1 MSEEN
6 SFEVDAPARFLRHE
20 YMEKAAS
27 RTIGRMARRARS
39 LSRVRF
45 NPNAWD
51 ADNDGRVQDGTSM
64 ERPATPGVN
73 DFASRAMQSTS
84 PKIRQVVPQRSGEQM
99 IYGQKR
105 GRDGK
110 EVRANRVD
118 WLKGLSSKQ
127 ISELIVPSNRE
138 QLYEMFRDMRM
149 PHISGTVLD
158 DGAKKVFEATLSA
171 PHKDIDFSPSAVA
184 EMREIVRK
192 ALDESPAFKWAAENF
207 GMPAYVKR
215 SDSGIKAFNELP
227 EQKIY
232 IDELNKIDPQPSR
245 PHQGSVATT
254 YGNIRTTFLNTG
266 ESPEYSFGEKGY
278 VTPQSLAVIDD
289 TMGGIIRH
297 EWGHYLQ
304 ALLAEDDEL
313 PSTSRMLKT
322 VNSGAQKTVG
332 DKYEMEKPL
341 VQNLLSGKKDKSLP
355 SARSAYAHT
364 SMQEMFAEGIAA
376 YLHPTDS
383 VRHYAINDVLR
394 SDIETALGVGKG
406 KTPWLYSS
414 ASPTPSGRRDRRN
427 AGSVGRMEMS
437 RGLSSGARKPFK
449 PRPPDN
455 GPLTGQFLSI
465 FKGVKSFE
473 EFKQRYDE
481 LEIVFFDY
489 ETTGLGDDDKPI
501 QLGAVKIKGGK
512 VVDRFNFFM
521 NPERELSDWS
531 KENLKDQDGNPL
543 TDEWLRGRPS
553 VKEAHAQFVAWAG
566 KNPLMGGQ
574 YTPFDLGFLERSLR
588 DSGLEMNPAGVI
600 DSKAMADDILPK
612 WTPDEPTKGPFQVGA
627 DGKTFASNSLGPLA
641 DFFGIDMGGG
651 WHTADVD
658 SETSALIV
666 SRMLEYAISN
676 PDASKQL
683 LDIDGIPKRQ
693 DEKHQRYARQ
703 MAEYEKALREISE
716 ENSVTSG
723 SSEMTGPPV
732 PEFVNLPKTEK
743 IKRSGMSSGR
753 ISRNLPFGSV
763 SKKKEKLSVDKLV
776 PGKTWGTK
784 HSISVH
790 KVGDEQLVFGQINDE
805 VDFSADNPDVKF
817 LPINPYAIS
826 GYESTSEKG
835 REFAELWTYA
845 RAGRFAE
852 NKDSSDTYVDALLY
866 AASRG
871 DEDAM
876 KELQEYAER
885 GKEEYEKSRKRFI
898 ERNQEYL
905 KEINDNA
912 FSLSEI
918 EREGLSDFTLDDM
931 VLVHETTYEPQYD
944 ADGNLI
950 IRPIGDYELT
960 DSDGN
965 KIEYPRHT
973 LHFAMN
979 HLAAG
984 HMMRRREE
992 NSFIIIVPLRSLLE
1006 ANGGMDSL
1014 DALNVVDTYLT
1025 PKPGEPLRIPNPK
1038 VIKNDGSIDN
1048 VDDAVNE
1055 AITEMGSRVLD
1066 GGRDGQYTTRGQDAR
1081 IAQIALENNIHSG
1094 LHANNPHG
1102 YLEDLHRAKRS
1113 QYIIN
1118 AAEIAQL
1125 GRNAM
1130 LRLSDNDRWSAERIS
1145 QIGGLDDDDDDE

>member
-6 SFEVDAPARFLRHE
+6 SFEVDFPSRITRRE
-20 YMEKAAS
+20 YAEKSAS
-27 RTIGRMARRARS
+27 RRIGNMSRGARR
-39 LSRVRF
+39 LGNVRF

-51 ADNDGRVQDGTSM
+51 ADNDFRVQDGTQF
-64 ERPATPGVN
+64 ERPAIPGVN
-73 DFASRAMQSTS
+73 DYASRAMRSAS
-84 PKIRQVVPQRSGEQM
+84 PKIRDAVSQRVSQE
-99 IYGQKR
+99 ISYGQRR
-105 GRDGK
+105 GRDGN
-110 EVRANRVD
+110 EIRANRLD

-127 ISELIVPSNRE
+127 ISELVVPSNKE

-149 PHISGTVLD
+149 SHISGTDLD
-158 DGAKKVFEATLSA
+158 SGAKKVFEATLSA

-184 EMREIVRK
+184 GMRETVRK
-192 ALDESPAFKWAAENF
+192 ALDESLAFKWAAENF

-227 EQKIY
+227 EQKLY
-232 IDELNKIDPQPSR
+232 IDELNKINPQPSK

-304 ALLAEDDEL
+304 ALLTEDDEL
-313 PSTSRMLKT
+313 PSTSRMLKGL
-322 VNSGAQKTVG
+322 NSGAQKAIG

-341 VQNLLSGKKDKSLP
+341 AQNLLSGGKDKSLP

-383 VRHYAINDVLR
+383 VRHYAMNDVLK
-394 SDIETALGVGKG
+394 SDIETALGIEKG

-414 ASPTPSGRRDRRN
+414 ALPSPSGRRDRRN
-427 AGSVGRMEMS
+427 AGSIGRVEMS
-437 RGLSSGARKPFK
+437 RGMSSGARKPFK

-512 VVDRFNFFM
+512 VIDRFNFFM

-531 KENLKDQDGNPL
+531 KANLKDENGNPL
-543 TDEWLRGRPS
+543 TDDWLRGQPS

-600 DSKAMADDILPK
+600 DSKAMADEILPK

-666 SRMLEYAISN
+666 SKMLDYAISN
-676 PDASKQL
+676 PNASKQL

-703 MAEYEKALREISE
+703 MAEYEKALKDIE
-716 ENSVTSG
+716 EGQSVDSASPNT
-723 SSEMTGPPV
+723 TGPPL
-732 PEFVNLPKTEK
+732 PEFIKIPETEK
-743 IKRSGMSSGR
+743 LKRSGMSSGR
-753 ISRNLPFGSV
+753 IARNLPFGSV
-763 SKKKEKLSVDKLV
+763 SKKKQKLSVEKLA
-776 PGKTWGTK
+776 PGQTYGTK

-790 KVGDEQLVFGQINDE
+790 TVGDEQLVFGQINDKI
-805 VDFSADNPDVKF
+805 DFSADNPSIKF

-835 REFAELWTYA
+835 RELAELWTYA
-845 RAGRFAE
+845 RAGRFAD
-852 NKDSSDTYVDALLY
+852 NRDQHDTYVDALLY

-871 DEDAM
+871 DDDAM
-876 KELQEYAER
+876 KELREYSKR
-885 GKEEYEKSRKRFI
+885 GKEEYEKSREKFI
-898 ERNQEYL
+898 ERNKEYL
-905 KEINDNA
+905 KEITDNA
-912 FSLSEI
+912 FSMAEI
-918 EREGLSDFTLDDM
+918 EREGLSDFTIDDI
-931 VLVHETTYEPQYD
+931 VLVHETTYEPKYD
-944 ADGNLI
+944 EDGNLI

-960 DSDGN
+960 DKDGN
-965 KIEYPRHT
+965 PFEYPRHT

-984 HMMRRREE
+984 HMMRKRQD
-992 NSFIIIVPLRSLLE
+992 NSFIIIVPLRSLLD

-1038 VIKNDGSIDN
+1038 VIKNDGSIEN

-1066 GGRDGQYTTRGQDAR
+1066 GGQDGQYTTRGQDAR

-1102 YLEDLHRAKRS
+1102 YLEGLHRGEKS
-1113 QYIIN
+1113 QYIIR

-1130 LRLSDNDRWSAERIS
+1130 LRLSDNDRWSAES
-1145 QIGGLDDDDDDE
+1145 TSHIGGLDDDDDDE